1 LGNDLWA
8 QTGEMTRS
16 TPILNQPLLLVE
28 GELRVLVAADLHLG
42 IEHQLWLGGASVP
55 SQTEK
60 MLSDLKSRVQEVG
73 PDRLIL
79 LGDLKHN
86 LPWTSFQEKSEVPSF
101 LRSLSEIV
109 RVEVVAGNHDIGL
122 FDLAP
127 PDVAIHPASG
137 LVLDAVGYFHGHTW
151 PSPEIFEAEEVVASH
166 LHPAV
171 RLADRLGSAPP
182 ERAWVRTP
190 LSGKALAEEYGRD
203 LRSSQM
209 TIVPAYNPLCGGYPL
224 DAASREDRG
233 PLPRMARLDRARI
246 YLLDGT
252 DLGRLDR
259 IRDLQAER
267 TRRTR

>member
-1 LGNDLWA
+1 
-8 QTGEMTRS
+8 MVRS
-16 TPILNQPLLLVE
+16 TPILNEPLLLVE
-28 GELRVLVAADLHLG
+28 GRLRVLVAADLHIG

-55 SQTEK
+55 SQTKK
-60 MLSDLKSRVQEVG
+60 MLEALMAEVEEIR

-79 LGDLKHN
+79 LGDVKHN

-109 RVEVVAGNHDIGL
+109 EVEVVAGNHDIGL
-122 FDLAP
+122 SDLAP
-127 PDVAIHPASG
+127 PDVAIHPATG
-137 LVLDAVGYFHGHTW
+137 LVLDGVGYFHGHTW

-190 LSGKALAEEYGRD
+190 LSKEGMREEYGRD
-203 LRSSQM
+203 LQSPEM

-224 DAASREDRG
+224 DSATREDRG

-259 IRDLQAER
+259 IRSLQAER
-267 TRRTR
+267 TKQAR